1 MWSFDSRSVDDF
13 HDTLPPT
20 CGHKGIP
27 SSFQKPSKPRTQCI
41 TRMANDAMKV
51 RRSGPGGEFALEGV
65 VDSNSS
71 CEVKTVDSGIE
82 KLPSLRAP
90 DGTLYGF
97 ASCTIGTTTRSLD
110 DFFSD
115 AYASGTNN
123 AIIPIIA
130 QRSITL
136 SADSA
141 NGAVVRVGNSAT
153 STTVGFPHRCWR
165 LSHA

>member
-1 MWSFDSRSVDDF
+1 
-13 HDTLPPT
+13 
-20 CGHKGIP
+20 
-27 SSFQKPSKPRTQCI
+27 
-41 TRMANDAMKV
+41 MANDAMKV
-51 RRSGPGGEFALEGV
+51 RRSGPGGDFALEGV
-65 VDSNSS
+65 VDSNSTLAKL
-71 CEVKTVDSGIE
+71 KTVDSGIE
-82 KLPSLRAP
+82 KLPSLRGP

-153 STTVGFPHRCWR
+153 STTVGFPIAAGGSLTLEVTRGSSIFLCAASGSQTIHWI
-165 LSHA
+165 AV